1 MTKILMSINRYLAIF
16 DEYCLEGS
24 SPGGQYK
31 FDFETTY
38 MSFILR
44 PIDTV
49 DTISPADFTENYLK
63 PRRPLIIKGLTK
75 DWPAREKW
83 TPEYLKQVVGN
94 KVVPLYDNSKA
105 DPSKPINAKAAEMPF
120 NEYIDLI
127 RSQPTELRI
136 FFFNIFKQ
144 APELINDII
153 LPKDLMG
160 GFLESMPAMF
170 FGGSNS
176 VTFLHYDI
184 DLPHIFH
191 THFVGRKHVI
201 LFENK
206 WKRRLYCL
214 PNATYAL
221 EDYDVL
227 NPDTKKFPALEGVE
241 GIEAFLE
248 HGDTLFMPT
257 GWWHWMKYLEGS
269 YSLSLRAW
277 DASFTRKAASLYNLA
292 VKGGVDSLLK
302 MTFKADYARYR
313 EKVAI
318 KWADRA
324 LAAGK
329 PY

>member
-1 MTKILMSINRYLAIF
+1 MLSRESFN
-16 DEYCLEGS
+16 
-24 SPGGQYK
+24 
-31 FDFETTY
+31 
-38 MSFILR
+38 MSFILG

-49 DTISPADFTENYLK
+49 ENIDPSDFKKHYLT

-75 DWPAREKW
+75 EWPAVKKW
-83 TPEYLKQVVGN
+83 TPDYLKQIVGK

-105 DPSKPINAKAAEMPF
+105 DPSKPINSSAAEMPF
-120 NEYIDLI
+120 DDYIDLI
-127 RSQPTELRI
+127 MSEPTELRI

-144 APELINDII
+144 APQLLNDIAF
-153 LPKDLMG
+153 PKELMG
-160 GFLESMPAMF
+160 GFIESMPSMF

-191 THFVGRKHVI
+191 THFGGEKHVI

-206 WKRRLYCL
+206 WKRRLYCI

-227 NPDTKKFPALEGVE
+227 NPDIEKFPSLQ
-241 GIEAFLE
+241 GIRGSEAFLE

-257 GWWHWMKYLEGS
+257 GYWHWMKYVEGG

-277 DASFTRKAASLYNLA
+277 DASVTRKAASIYNLA
-292 VKGGVDSLLK
+292 VKGGLDSMLK
-302 MTFKADYARYR
+302 MAFKSNYARYR
-313 EKVAI
+313 EGLAI
-318 KWADRA
+318 KRADKA
-324 LAAGK
+324 LAKSEKLKGES
-329 PY
+329 

>member
-1 MTKILMSINRYLAIF
+1 M
-16 DEYCLEGS
+16 C
-24 SPGGQYK
+24 
-31 FDFETTY
+31 
-38 MSFILR
+38 FILHL
-44 PIDTV
+44 IYIV
-49 DTISPADFTENYLK
+49 NTISPADFAANYLK
-63 PRRPLIIKGLTK
+63 PRRPLVIKGLTK
-75 DWPAREKW
+75 SWPAREKW
-83 TPEYLKQVVGN
+83 TPEYLKQVVGS

-105 DPSKPINAKAAEMPF
+105 DPSKPINARAAEMPF

-127 RSQPTELRI
+127 KSQPTELRI

-144 APELINDII
+144 APELINDIV

-160 GFLESMPAMF
+160 GFIESMPAMF

-191 THFVGRKHVI
+191 THFGGRKHVI

-206 WKRRLYCL
+206 WKRRLYCI

-227 NPDTKKFPALEGVE
+227 NPDIKKFPSLDGVKGTE
-241 GIEAFLE
+241 VFLE

-257 GWWHWMKYLEGS
+257 GYWHWMKYVEGG

-277 DASFTRKAASLYNLA
+277 DASIARKAASVYNLA
-292 VKGGVDSLLK
+292 VKGGLDSVLK
-302 MTFKADYARYR
+302 MTFKANYAKYR
-313 EKVAI
+313 EGLAVKRAN
-318 KWADRA
+318 RA

-329 PY
+329 PF

>member
-1 MTKILMSINRYLAIF
+1 
-16 DEYCLEGS
+16 
-24 SPGGQYK
+24 
-31 FDFETTY
+31 
-38 MSFILR
+38 MSFILT

-49 DTISPADFTENYLK
+49 DFISTSDFQNNYLK
-63 PRRPLIIKGLTK
+63 PRRPLIIKGLTSN
-75 DWPAREKW
+75 WPAREKW
-83 TPEYLKQVVGN
+83 TPGYLKQVVGN
-94 KVVPLYDNSKA
+94 KVVPLYDNAKA
-105 DPSKPINAKAAEMPF
+105 DPSKPINSAAAEMPF
-120 NEYIDLI
+120 DEYMDLI

-136 FFFNIFKQ
+136 FFFNIFKH
-144 APELINDII
+144 APQLLNDIV

-160 GFLESMPAMF
+160 GLLESMPAMF

-191 THFVGRKHVI
+191 THFGGRKHVI

-227 NPDTKKFPALEGVE
+227 NPDIKKYPALA
-241 GIEAFLE
+241 GIPGTEAFLE

-257 GWWHWMKYLEGS
+257 GYWHWMKYLDGS

-277 DASFTRKAASLYNLA
+277 DASVSRKAASVYNLA
-292 VKGGVDSLLK
+292 VKGGLDSLLK
-302 MTFKADYARYR
+302 MALKDRYARYR
-313 EKVAI
+313 ENVAI
-318 KWADRA
+318 RRAEKA
-324 LAAGK
+324 LAQGK

>member
-1 MTKILMSINRYLAIF
+1 
-16 DEYCLEGS
+16 
-24 SPGGQYK
+24 
-31 FDFETTY
+31 

-49 DTISPADFTENYLK
+49 DTISHVDFTENYLK
-63 PRRPLIIKGLTK
+63 PRRPLIIKGLAK
-75 DWPAREKW
+75 DWPAFKKW
-83 TPEYLKQVVGN
+83 TPEYLKEVVGN

-136 FFFNIFKQ
+136 FFFNIFKL
-144 APELINDII
+144 APELINDIV

-160 GFLESMPAMF
+160 GFIESMPAMF

-227 NPDTKKFPALEGVE
+227 NPDIKKFPALNGVE

-257 GWWHWMKYLEGS
+257 GYWHWMKYLDGS

-277 DASFTRKAASLYNLA
+277 DASLTRKAASLYNLA

-302 MTFKADYARYR
+302 MTFKGDYADYR
-313 EKVAI
+313 EKVAV
-318 KWADRA
+318 KWANRA

-329 PY
+329 PH

>member
-1 MTKILMSINRYLAIF
+1 M
-16 DEYCLEGS
+16 G
-24 SPGGQYK
+24 
-31 FDFETTY
+31 
-38 MSFILR
+38 FILR
-44 PIDTV
+44 AIDTV
-49 DTISPADFTENYLK
+49 DTIDAVDFKNNYLDK
-63 PRRPLIIKGLTK
+63 RRPLVIKGLTK
-75 DWPAREKW
+75 DWAARDKW

-105 DPSKPINAKAAEMPF
+105 DPSKPINSAASQMPF
-120 NEYIDLI
+120 DEYIDLI
-127 RSQPTELRI
+127 KSQPTELRI

-144 APELINDII
+144 APQLLDDIV

-191 THFVGRKHVI
+191 THFSGRKHII

-206 WKRRLYCL
+206 WKRRLYCI

-221 EDYDVL
+221 EDYDVA
-227 NPDTKKFPALEGVE
+227 NPDISKFPALDGVQ
-241 GIEAFLE
+241 GIEVFLE

-257 GWWHWMKYLEGS
+257 GYWHWMKYVDGG

-277 DASFTRKAASLYNLA
+277 DASPVRKAASIYNLA
-292 VKGGVDSLLK
+292 VKGGVDSMLK
-302 MTFKADYARYR
+302 MAFKGRYAQFR
-313 EKVAI
+313 EGLAI
-318 KWADRA
+318 KRADRA
-324 LAAGK
+324 LASGK
-329 PY
+329 PFEK

>member
-1 MTKILMSINRYLAIF
+1 
-16 DEYCLEGS
+16 
-24 SPGGQYK
+24 
-31 FDFETTY
+31 

-49 DTISPADFTENYLK
+49 DTIDQKDFTENYLK
-63 PRRPLIIKGLTK
+63 PRRPLVIKGLTK
-75 DWPAREKW
+75 NWPAREKW
-83 TPEYLKQVVGN
+83 TPEYLKEVVGS

-105 DPSKPINAKAAEMPF
+105 DPSKPINARAAEMPF
-120 NEYIDLI
+120 DEYIDLI

-144 APELINDII
+144 APQLLDDIV

-191 THFVGRKHVI
+191 THFGGRKHVI

-206 WKRRLYCL
+206 WKRRLYCI

-221 EDYDVL
+221 EDYDVA
-227 NPDTKKFPALEGVE
+227 NPDIKKFPALNGVE
-241 GIEAFLE
+241 GFEAFLE

-257 GWWHWMKYLEGS
+257 GYWHWMKYLDGS
-269 YSLSLRAW
+269 FSISLRAW
-277 DASFTRKAASLYNLA
+277 DSSWGIKAKSLYNLTIQR
-292 VKGGVDSLLK
+292 KFDDIMK
-302 MTFKADYARYR
+302 RNFKNRYMDWK
-313 EKVAI
+313 EELAI
-318 KWADRA
+318 KRA
-324 LAAGK
+324 QKALTNGE
-329 PY
+329 PR